1 MPSMTLVELARDF
14 RRFGRRLTGKSHSS
28 TLLAAAGY
36 PAADWLLQQALTRL
50 GAATATELP
59 ELVAGK
65 IEAAQRFDI
74 AQMHNAVA
82 ICTCGS
88 SGSLLLASYLEG
100 HPDVIGLPILFGQ
113 ALYPFFDHYQSLSLR
128 EKLLTYPF
136 VQKSNSDDFNDSFEH
151 APAGITPVHYLAAV
165 DAVMRVHPEQPS
177 SYQQQRRAFFVLVH
191 VAYCVA
197 LGISPRSAAPLIVHG
212 QHIWDDELAQR
223 FVEDFREARFMHT
236 VRDPISNTGRLLARH
251 DDNLLGAALVL
262 SHLSYAD
269 RPHTGMDDR
278 TGTIRFEDL
287 HLHLEELMRAV
298 AAWLGLSFESA
309 LLESTFYGVPFV
321 ASRGATSWSGPRPE
335 QAVRDTKNV
344 SFTDRG
350 MLYAVLYEDFASWNY
365 PCPRAFAHAPVRV
378 ITCLLLLL
386 IPFRIEIMVAK
397 SLFRSLPKHG
407 VGFALNGVVRLI
419 AARAAIMIMFVADL
433 SRRLAGQK
441 RVLTLRPQLPGRA
454 S

>member
-1 MPSMTLVELARDF
+1 MTLVELARDF

-28 TLLAAAGY
+28 TLSTAAGY
-36 PAADWLLQQALTRL
+36 PAPGVLLREALTRL
-50 GAATATELP
+50 GGA
-59 ELVAGK
+59 VAPADLIANK
-65 IEAAQRFDI
+65 IGAVQRF
-74 AQMHNAVA
+74 AVTQMHRAVA

-113 ALYPFFDHYQSLSLR
+113 ALYPFFDHYQSFSLR

-136 VQKSNSDDFNDSFEH
+136 LQRSNSDDFDDSFKH

-165 DAVMRVHPEQPS
+165 DAVMRVYPEQPS
-177 SYQQQRRAFFVLVH
+177 SYQEQRRAFFVLVH

-197 LGISPRSAAPLIVHG
+197 LGIAPRSAAPLIVHG
-212 QHIWDDELAQR
+212 QHIWDDDLAQR
-223 FVEDFREARFMHT
+223 FVDDFREAQFIHT

-269 RPHTGMDDR
+269 RPHTGMESR

-298 AAWLGLSFESA
+298 ASWLDLPFEPS
-309 LLESTFYGVPFV
+309 LLQSTFYGVPFV

-335 QAVRDTKNV
+335 QAVRDIRNV
-344 SFTDRG
+344 SLTDRG

-365 PCPRAFAHAPVRV
+365 PCPRVFAHAPVRV
-378 ITCLLLLL
+378 FICLLLLV
-386 IPFRIEIMVAK
+386 IPFRIEIIIAK
-397 SLFRSLPKHG
+397 SLFASLPKHG
-407 VGFALNGVVRLI
+407 IGFAINGIARLI
-419 AARAAIMIMFVADL
+419 AARAAIMVMFVADL
-433 SRRLAGQK
+433 IRRLAGRK
-441 RVLTLRPQLPGRA
+441 AVLTLRPQLPGRA

>member
-1 MPSMTLVELARDF
+1 MTLAELARDF
-14 RRFGRRLTGKSHSS
+14 RRFCRRLTGKSHSS
-28 TLLAAAGY
+28 TLLTAAGY
-36 PAADWLLQQALTRL
+36 PPAEWLLQEAATRL
-50 GAATATELP
+50 GAATASED
-59 ELVAGK
+59 LVASK
-65 IEAAQRFDI
+65 IEAVRQFQP
-74 AQMHNAVA
+74 AQMQRAVA

-100 HPDVIGLPILFGQ
+100 HPEVIGLPILFGQ

-136 VQKSNSDDFNDSFEH
+136 LQKSNSDDFDDSFRH
-151 APAGITPVHYLAAV
+151 AAPGITPIHYLAAV
-165 DAVMRVHPEQPS
+165 DAVLRVYPDLPAT
-177 SYQQQRRAFFVLVH
+177 YQEQRRAFFVFVH

-197 LGISPRSAAPLIVHG
+197 LGLTPRSAAPLIVHG
-212 QHIWDDELAQR
+212 QHIWDDELARQ
-223 FVEDFREARFMHT
+223 FVEDFREARFIHT
-236 VRDPISNTGRLLARH
+236 VRDPISNSGRLLARH
-251 DDNLLGAALVL
+251 ADNLLGAALVL

-269 RPHTGMDDR
+269 RPHTGMEAR
-278 TGTIRFEDL
+278 TGAIRFEDL
-287 HLHLEELMRAV
+287 HLQLEELMRAV
-298 AAWLGLSFESA
+298 AGWLGLSFEPS

-335 QAVRDTKNV
+335 QAVRDTRNV
-344 SFTDRG
+344 SLTDRG

-365 PCPRAFAHAPVRV
+365 PCPKLFAHAPVRV

-407 VGFALNGVVRLI
+407 AGFALNGFVRLI
-419 AARAAIMIMFVADL
+419 AARAAIMIMFTADL
-433 SRRLAGQK
+433 IRRLAGRK
-441 RVLTLRPQLPGRA
+441 SVLTLRPQLPARA